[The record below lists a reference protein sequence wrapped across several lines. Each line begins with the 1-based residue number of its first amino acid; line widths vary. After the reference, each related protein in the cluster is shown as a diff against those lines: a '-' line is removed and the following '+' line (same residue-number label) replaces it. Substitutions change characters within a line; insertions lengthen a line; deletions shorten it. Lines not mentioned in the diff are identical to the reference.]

1 MCKETLLELWQ
12 FVSDFDIF
20 PSMCIF
26 QLKAALWEKL
36 IYHLNLSL
44 QGKMLL
50 EFKETSGIPD
60 DGHRTNFLQG
70 RKFQGENLFEYFKQ
84 KTHFLR
90 ILSDSNR
97 GKIVLESIKLY
108 NRIPRHLNLKIT
120 EDSKIL
126 QQSLSYTAYL
136 TK

>member
-1 MCKETLLELWQ
+1 MM
-12 FVSDFDIF
+12 VIR
-20 PSMCIF
+20 
-26 QLKAALWEKL
+26 
-36 IYHLNLSL
+36 
-44 QGKMLL
+44 
-50 EFKETSGIPD
+50 
-60 DGHRTNFLQG
+60 RTFYKGEN
-70 RKFQGENLFEYFKQ
+70 FQGETLFEYFKQ
-84 KTHFLR
+84 KSHYLR
-90 ILSDSNR
+90 ILSDSHG